1 MVNLIQNNAYRIL
14 GLDTNTSQKLI
25 LKRAKEI
32 INRLKIDDIPGYDL
46 DIHLSRKFRTE
57 NSVNDA
63 LKKLQSTKEAL
74 KEYFFWLQISD
85 TIDEKALAEIKK
97 ENYQKAINIWKK
109 ASDGKNSN
117 IYFYKKNL
125 AILYSLLMFY
135 GYNTKCLK
143 SSLSIWHEII
153 NSDKFWT
160 SFSKKYKIFNEQT
173 ANSKQ
178 IIKLKDNVREY
189 LSEVYTDLSHVQKED
204 DYIKKFQE
212 KFNIQGKKIKKEVMN
227 PVFEEI
233 YEDIKVLNQISLRE
247 FPKEN
252 KSKCDNCGTTNTKKF
267 LHFEDNSVL
276 CFECDKIIGDEWQE
290 GILRI
295 MKHVNSII
303 KSVTKLEKKGLES
316 NSESNIIKD
325 KAAKS
330 INQVAVSLHNDNH
343 KIDECII
350 LIKTAIKLCGTK
362 VCKDELSKGLE
373 IVKKN
378 KKHDEKNFMDVIIPG
393 VFSEGK
399 ITFRGHFA
407 EYGHKKVY
415 YKDVVAASFSAV
427 AGEYNTKFHF
437 FISSNKESIDL
448 SFTAVLGIKSG
459 EKEEAWRQM
468 VAILMEYMEPHLIK
482 NIVKEIFDQKKTIYI
497 GNLEIDGEG
506 YHKKG
511 FWSGTKSVLW
521 DDPIYPPQMKSGEV
535 MVFNEK
541 NGSVRVFET
550 MSLNETNA
558 CALPNLMKACLDEY
572 TLRHL
577 EL

>member
-1 MVNLIQNNAYRIL
+1 MANLIRDNAYRIL
-14 GLDTNTSQKLI
+14 GLDTNTSQKAI
-25 LKRAKEI
+25 LKRSKEI
-32 INRLKIDDIPGYDL
+32 INRLKIDDIPEYDL
-46 DIHLSRKFRTE
+46 DIHLPKKFRTE

-63 LKKLQSTKEAL
+63 LKKLQSTKEAV

-85 TIDEKALAEIKK
+85 IIDEKALNEIKK

-109 ASDGKNSN
+109 ASNGKNSN

-135 GYNTKCLK
+135 GYNTECLK

-160 SFSKKYKIFNEQT
+160 SFSKKYKMFNEQT

-178 IIKLKDNVREY
+178 IIELKDNVKEY
-189 LSEVYTDLSHVQKED
+189 LSEVYTDLSHIQKVD
-204 DYIKKFQE
+204 DYIKNFQE
-212 KFNIQGKKIKKEVMN
+212 IFNIQGKRLKKEVLN
-227 PVFEEI
+227 PVFESI
-233 YEDIKVLNQISLRE
+233 YEDIKILNQIALRE
-247 FPKEN
+247 FPTKN
-252 KSKCDNCGTTNTKKF
+252 KDKCDNCGTTNTKKF
-267 LHFEDNSVL
+267 LHFEDSSVL
-276 CFECDKIIGDEWQE
+276 CSECDKKMGDEWQE

-295 MKHVNSII
+295 EKHVNSILASI
-303 KSVTKLEKKGLES
+303 KKLKEKGLE
-316 NSESNIIKD
+316 NSSETRIIKD

-330 INQVAVSLHNDNH
+330 INQVAVSLHNDSQ
-343 KIDECII
+343 KYKESIK
-350 LIKTAIKLCGTK
+350 LIKTAISICGTQ
-362 VCKDELSKGLE
+362 VCKDELSKGLK
-373 IVKKN
+373 IVKEN
-378 KKHDEKNFMDVIIPG
+378 KDDDEKNFMDVIIPG

-437 FISSNKESIDL
+437 FISSNKESIEL
-448 SFTAVLGIKSG
+448 SFTAVLGIKSK
-459 EKEEAWRQM
+459 EKEEAWQQM
-468 VAILMEYMEPHLIK
+468 VGILMEYIEPHLIK
-482 NIVKEIFDQKKTIYI
+482 NLVKEIFDKQKTIYI
-497 GNLEIDGEG
+497 GNLEIDKEG

-511 FWSGTKSVLW
+511 FWGGTKSILW

-550 MSLNETNA
+550 MSLDETNA
-558 CALPNLMKACLDEY
+558 CVLPNFMKACLDEY